1 MSARN
6 LPRAC
11 VAIGTGVLAAALLA
25 AGPAEQPKPSD
36 GRLDERH
43 VGELLWN
50 ELRCGACHADENEGP
65 LARPPAPDLSDVANR
80 VAPEYLVE
88 FLTNPTGAHAETQ
101 MPDLLRGMTD
111 DWRSYNA
118 VRLTHDL
125 LAQSPD
131 HVETDGGLHGFGPG
145 RTDLEQVEVG
155 RDLYHSIGCVACHE
169 PFDEPRVGDEK
180 AKPLETWKVDEL
192 LSLRHLKRKWAVGA
206 LAEFLMHPL
215 EVRPGGRMPDLG
227 LNERE
232 AEAIASYLLAG
243 RASDFEFREM
253 SSTDLAGEGEKI
265 YAELGCASCHESTGY
280 ESPAPAREELDPDG
294 GCMNTAATGS
304 PGYVL
309 TDDDRVALKRALA
322 EPVLEWSA
330 ADTLDATLSVMR
342 CDACH
347 QRGEHGGVPEELNAY
362 FQTSEPDLGDE
373 ARIPPPL
380 TDAGTKLQEDWIG
393 QVLFDGA
400 SIRPYMHTRMPQF
413 GLQNLDG
420 LPELF
425 AKLDEPIPY
434 TTHVFEGEDERRA
447 ARDAGRRLLGI
458 RGGAC
463 VSCHDFNGRPSPSFR
478 GLDLIG
484 STDRLRPGW
493 FREFCINPQKLRP
506 GIVMPESWS
515 GGEAAHP
522 DLEGD
527 TDAQIQA
534 IWDYLTLG
542 RSAGDPDGISRKR
555 SELFVEDEV
564 RTYRG
569 RSRIAGFR
577 GIAVGYPGGLNYAF
591 DANNGSLAGIWSGN
605 FVTTYWESQGA
616 GDFNPAGR
624 PVELARDVALY
635 ALESEDEPWPLRPF
649 MDDDN
654 PINPDP
660 TYPRNRGYR
669 WRGYAFG
676 ENRVPTLR
684 YESGGVAIED
694 TSAAL
699 MDGEHPVLRR
709 TLRFSVPAAQTLWFR
724 VLTGSIEELSP
735 TSFEV
740 EKLRLRV
747 PAVRTL
753 RRSIGTQAEPAD
765 ELLLEL
771 LLPAGTSEVTVDY
784 ELR

>member
-1 MSARN
+1 
-6 LPRAC
+6 
-11 VAIGTGVLAAALLA
+11 VY
-25 AGPAEQPKPSD
+25 K
-36 GRLDERH
+36 
-43 VGELLWN
+43 EL
-50 ELRCGACHADENEGP
+50 
-65 LARPPAPDLSDVANR
+65 
-80 VAPEYLVE
+80 
-88 FLTNPTGAHAETQ
+88 
-101 MPDLLRGMTD
+101 
-111 DWRSYNA
+111 
-118 VRLTHDL
+118 
-125 LAQSPD
+125 
-131 HVETDGGLHGFGPG
+131 
-145 RTDLEQVEVG
+145 
-155 RDLYHSIGCVACHE
+155 GCAACHE
-169 PFDEPRVGDEK
+169 PAIDE
-180 AKPLETWKVDEL
+180 
-192 LSLRHLKRKWAVGA
+192 
-206 LAEFLMHPL
+206 
-215 EVRPGGRMPDLG
+215 
-227 LNERE
+227 
-232 AEAIASYLLAG
+232 
-243 RASDFEFREM
+243 
-253 SSTDLAGEGEKI
+253 SS
-265 YAELGCASCHESTGY
+265 
-280 ESPAPAREELDPDG
+280 APARAELDPNG
-294 GCMNTAATGS
+294 GCLDAEAEVA
-304 PGYVL
+304 PRYVL
-309 TDDDRVALKRALA
+309 SEEQRSALKRALA
-322 EPVLEWSA
+322 EPVQEWSA
-330 ADTLDATLSVMR
+330 AETLDATLSVMR